1 MEYPQKMMLETDPT
15 GRWPTTLAPVAVN
28 SEESP
33 IRQSIRGV
41 ANVRA
46 PKKPNHDDCRVAPSP
61 GGRFSPPV
69 PDPPQ

>member
-1 MEYPQKMMLETDPT
+1 MEYPPKMMLETDPT

-46 PKKPNHDDCRVAPSP
+46 PQKT
-61 GGRFSPPV
+61 
-69 PDPPQ
+69 